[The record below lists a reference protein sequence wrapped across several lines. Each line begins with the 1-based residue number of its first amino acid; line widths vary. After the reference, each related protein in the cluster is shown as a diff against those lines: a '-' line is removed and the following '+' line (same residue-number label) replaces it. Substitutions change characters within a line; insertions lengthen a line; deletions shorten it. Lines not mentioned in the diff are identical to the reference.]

1 MKAYKTTLNMSSK
14 LLKVIQNESKNDWTK
29 QCKVATKVFLVHP
42 ILDPN
47 TPDHLFSR
55 KKILTKLKFQKQ
67 KNHPLSLWVW

>member
-29 QCKVATKVFLVHP
+29 QCKVATKAFLVHP

-55 KKILTKLKFQKQ
+55 KKSWQ
-67 KNHPLSLWVW
+67 N